1 MWIDKPVYKEAAVD
15 EDLVAKKTNSLVDQ
29 IDRALQIMDENKYQ
43 EALKRGEMLST
54 KIKKMRKAGLETEGE
69 YSVENIIIKEL
80 RNNGSLAKLA
90 DLKREA
96 YDALMSLDEN
106 K

>member
-1 MWIDKPVYKEAAVD
+1 MD
-15 EDLVAKKTNSLVDQ
+15 ED
-29 IDRALQIMDENKYQ
+29 KYQ
-43 EALKRGEMLST
+43 EALERGNMLST

-69 YSVENIIIKEL
+69 YSVENIIFKEL